1 MPSSI
6 AITVLT
12 PATIRLFQTVIASPS
27 LNSTAKLSNC
37 RLAGTQTGGEAKISS
52 GVLNEIM
59 NSQ

>member
-6 AITVLT
+6 AKTVLML
-12 PATIRLFQTVIASPS
+12 ATTSEFQTVTASPS
-27 LNSTAKLSNC
+27 LNSTRKLSSC
-37 RLAGTQTGGEAKISS
+37 RLSAYHTGGEAKISS